1 MQEEAYD
8 VHGKSHLVR
17 VWRARAGEEEDRVG
31 WGWWGRRR
39 KRSDT
44 QGHVTEQPLLRA
56 AVVAVSQGGH
66 HLVLFRRHVQTL
78 VAVHMQQ
85 GEFLMREGQRRTC

>member
-1 MQEEAYD
+1 M
-8 VHGKSHLVR
+8 HGGSHLESAWR
-17 VWRARAGEEEDRVG
+17 VWTGSGDSGGGGVG
-31 WGWWGRRR
+31 WGVRG
-39 KRSDT
+39 SDA

-66 HLVLFRRHVQTL
+66 HLVLLRRHVQTL

-85 GEFLMREGQRRTC
+85 SESLRRGGHRNSDM

>member
-1 MQEEAYD
+1 MESQD
-8 VHGKSHLVR
+8 WLGRGQS
-17 VWRARAGEEEDRVG
+17 G
-31 WGWWGRRR
+31 WGGGGRGEG
-39 KRSDT
+39 SDA

-85 GEFLMREGQRRTC
+85 GESLEKEGQSMLTY